1 MAIIQIF
8 FKQQIV
14 FSLCIRVASKCR
26 TSFTNNFIWLTVNI
40 VTFVNSVHSFSF
52 LTSLP
57 HLLLLTKMFSAFP
70 GGLTVRDLQLS
81 LLWLR
86 SFLWQRFDFWPGNF
100 HILRAWKKKKHFHT
114 LKESSVYLM
123 VLYLA
128 IQYYSIYTILL

>member
-86 SFLWQRFDFWPGNF
+86 SFLWGVFYPGPG
-100 HILRAWKKKKHFHT
+100 T
-114 LKESSVYLM
+114 LHATGMAKMSGRVKRNKGTRSTNPVCGLS
-123 VLYLA
+123 LDSTD
-128 IQYYSIYTILL
+128 IQVTL